1 MHDVTLNSNNRQV
14 IARREATAPDASGFF
29 SKMTPLHLLA
39 FANSNAFRTAMLTSD
54 A

>member
-1 MHDVTLNSNNRQV
+1 MTLNSNNRQV
-14 IARREATAPDASGFF
+14 IARREASAPGASGFF

-39 FANSNAFRTAMLTSD
+39 FANSNASRTTMLTSN